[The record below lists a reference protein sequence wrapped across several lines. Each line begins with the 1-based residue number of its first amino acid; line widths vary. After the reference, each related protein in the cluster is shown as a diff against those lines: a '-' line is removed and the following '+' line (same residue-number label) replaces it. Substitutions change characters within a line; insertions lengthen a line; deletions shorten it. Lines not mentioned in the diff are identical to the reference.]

1 MRTPPGSSK
10 KQRQRWLT
18 VVVVLIALAVL
29 GVLLARSLTP
39 RMEGMGP
46 TGSMPM
52 PENSLETMPGMDM
65 SGGMQGMGGMDMPG
79 MNMEGMNMDVSSS
92 EDTATPAPNP

>member
-1 MRTPPGSSK
+1 MTEK
-10 KQRQRWLT
+10 TNQRQRRRWLT
-18 VVVVLIALAVL
+18 FITVLVVLGIM

-52 PENSLETMPGMDM
+52 PENSSETMPGMDM
-65 SGGMQGMGGMDMPG
+65 SGGMQGMDMEGMDMSGG
-79 MNMEGMNMDVSSS
+79 MNGMNMDSSAS
-92 EDTATPAPNP
+92 EDTATPNTNP